1 MTASDFFGGK
11 TAEPRYV
18 SLESRQSVAAPPKP
32 VSSAPIASPAS
43 TPSTPA
49 RQASAPSPTTSA
61 PSPAPAAS
69 PARQPTAPAPSSPAR
84 SQPST
89 SLAAATT
96 RNAASD
102 DESAFPS
109 PKISTPAAAAVNGSA
124 HSGGGDSG
132 ALQAQVDELK
142 DELAERDTRIRTLE
156 LELEKLRSWRDAV
169 RGAVSG

>member
-1 MTASDFFGGK
+1 MSASEFFGGK
-11 TAEPRYV
+11 TSEPRYV

-32 VSSAPIASPAS
+32 ASSAPAAAPAS

-69 PARQPTAPAPSSPAR
+69 PVRQQTAPAPSSPAR
-84 SQPST
+84 SAQPST
-89 SLAAATT
+89 SIAAATT

-109 PKISTPAAAAVNGSA
+109 SKASSTPAVNGSA
-124 HSGGGDSG
+124 RSGGDSG
-132 ALQAQVDELK
+132 ALQARVDELA